1 MNPYR
6 PLPSPTVPSR
16 PGLGAERGGFALI
29 TVLWL
34 ITALATLVG
43 LSIAGI
49 RVGNQVSTNRI
60 VLIRG
65 RWAAEACFAIAQ
77 TRWVQHRLADT
88 ATIDLGRGVRCHWTV
103 QDPST
108 RLNLNTA
115 DPELLRGLGATETFV
130 QALLARRR
138 AAPIESVSQL
148 PGLAG
153 FDTTMVDF
161 LTVDGPGSVNLATA
175 PHRLLA
181 ALPGL
186 GPEAVDRLL
195 YARGIGHPMTSVDQL
210 AAALSPG
217 ARAAL
222 LARYA
227 DLVRVGTFAP
237 SQLVLVTQGWIDG
250 ESARA
255 EIESVVVPLP
265 DRLAVIR
272 RRMW

>member
-6 PLPSPTVPSR
+6 PLPSPTVPYQR
-16 PGLGAERGGFALI
+16 RGFALI

-43 LSIAGI
+43 LSIAAI
-49 RVGNQVSTNRI
+49 RVGNRVSTNRI

-65 RWAAEACFAIAQ
+65 RWAAEGCAAIAQ
-77 TRWVQHRLADT
+77 TRWVQHRLADSGV
-88 ATIDLGRGVRCHWTV
+88 IDLGRGLRCRWTV

-108 RLNLNTA
+108 RLNVNAA
-115 DPELLRGLGATETFV
+115 DPELLRGLGANERFV
-130 QALLARRR
+130 QALLERRR
-138 AAPIESVSQL
+138 SAPLESVFEL
-148 PGLAG
+148 RGLAG
-153 FDTTMVDF
+153 FDTTLFDL
-161 LTVDGPGSVNLATA
+161 LTVDGRGSVNLAVA
-175 PHRLLA
+175 PGRLIA

-195 YARGIGHPMTSVDQL
+195 YARVTNHPMTSVDQL

-227 DLVRVGTFAP
+227 DLVRVATFAP
-237 SQLVLVTQGWIDG
+237 SQLGLDTEGWVEG
-250 ESARA
+250 EVART
-255 EIESVVVPLP
+255 EIELVVVPLP